1 MAQQV
6 KVKLGFISWE
16 PQKGLVPQEWG
27 WGGGGTHKWQNHSIS
42 ISFFVALL
50 LEGLSKGLSNGANKD
65 KEEKEEDAGNSA
77 EDHSHTEV
85 GLVEAEQL
93 PENLMLQTNNPVDI
107 PIMRRALSNVIRAV
121 CQNPKKKRKLSPI
134 KIYWDR
140 RDWRY
145 QLRVSNEL
153 KHWRGF
159 KVSVRSLRLVRG
171 AVKNVLA
178 DFAR

>member
-16 PQKGLVPQEWG
+16 PQKGLVHQEWG

-121 CQNPKKKRKLSPI
+121 CQNPKKKAKVVSHQNL
-134 KIYWDR
+134 
-140 RDWRY
+140 
-145 QLRVSNEL
+145 LRSQGLEVFNWECQMNWNIEGGL
-153 KHWRGF
+153 
-159 KVSVRSLRLVRG
+159 RSQSG
-171 AVKNVLA
+171 HSG
-178 DFAR
+178 

>member
-16 PQKGLVPQEWG
+16 PQKGLVHQEWG

-121 CQNPKKKRKLSPI
+121 CQNPKKKAKVVSHQNLLRSQGLEVSIESVKWIETLKGVYGLS
-134 KIYWDR
+134 
-140 RDWRY
+140 
-145 QLRVSNEL
+145 QVTQVS
-153 KHWRGF
+153 
-159 KVSVRSLRLVRG
+159 
-171 AVKNVLA
+171 
-178 DFAR
+178 